1 MQYYYV
7 LVVGIST
14 SEIPF
19 RAVDI
24 RSFVAAA
31 TRLPPSMWR
40 VLLSNAD
47 DTGGPRSVVAAG
59 IRFVYPGDNR
69 RINAAG
75 RIPHYPSGTFSL
87 VISDARSPEIEPTEL
102 VRLLKPGGVAC
113 VARVLP
119 PRRAAPRRSLARSPE
134 PPARR
139 YYGNWA
145 ALVPGTP
152 ERDVETE
159 LAGDVDVVVEPLG
172 TWPLRHPIER
182 GDQLAYYGVSDPDDR
197 AGELALRQATAKYM
211 ITRLPAGAYYD
222 FTAR

>member
-40 VLLSNAD
+40 VMLSNAD

-113 VARVLP
+113 VLPP
-119 PRRAAPRRSLARSPE
+119 PRRAAPRRSLAHQSRRPADTTATGPRSSPGRRSGTSR
-134 PPARR
+134 PSSPATWTLSSNNSERGR
-139 YYGNWA
+139 C
-145 ALVPGTP
+145 GTP
-152 ERDVETE
+152 SNAAISSRIMGYRTRTT
-159 LAGDVDVVVEPLG
+159 G
-172 TWPLRHPIER
+172 
-182 GDQLAYYGVSDPDDR
+182 R
-197 AGELALRQATAKYM
+197 AK
-211 ITRLPAGAYYD
+211 
-222 FTAR
+222 